1 MTFKDEKIYNG
12 MKELVKRSGV
22 IFIFIGVLLLGYSE
36 FQKME
41 SNQLL
46 LISGGLIMFGFL
58 LYVILNN
65 IME

>member
-1 MTFKDEKIYNG
+1 
-12 MKELVKRSGV
+12 MKELVKRSGI

-36 FQKME
+36 FQKLE

>member
-1 MTFKDEKIYNG
+1 MREYI
-12 MKELVKRSGV
+12 KRSGI
-22 IFIFIGVLLLGYSE
+22 IFIFAGVLLLAYSE

-58 LYVILNN
+58 LYVVLNN

>member
-1 MTFKDEKIYNG
+1 MKDLI
-12 MKELVKRSGV
+12 KRSG
-22 IFIFIGVLLLGYSE
+22 IISIFIGVLLLAYSE

-65 IME
+65 IMD

>member
-1 MTFKDEKIYNG
+1 MKDIIR
-12 MKELVKRSGV
+12 RSGV
-22 IFIFIGVLLLGYSE
+22 IFIFIGVLLLAFYE
-36 FQKME
+36 FQKLE
-41 SNQLL
+41 NNQLL

>member
-1 MTFKDEKIYNG
+1 MKDLI
-12 MKELVKRSGV
+12 KRSGV
-22 IFIFIGVLLLGYSE
+22 IFIFIGVLLLAYSE

-65 IME
+65 IMD